1 MFTPVKNSKVYDQVV
16 EQIKKMIIEGTLKK
30 GDKLPTERDLSEKL
44 NVSRAS
50 VREAIRALEVIGI
63 LESRQGAGNYI
74 RENFE
79 NSLFEPLSMMFIL
92 QESSPH
98 EILEIRKVLEL
109 ETAALASKKINE
121 EELQFLS
128 SIVDEMRN
136 CIDENKNLS
145 LDKSFHYT
153 IAKASRNLLIIN
165 FLEVT
170 SQLMDNFIKDS
181 RLNILSKESNRAKLM
196 KQHQYVYDALKER
209 NELKAYEAMK
219 EHFRLI
225 EENYNF

>member
-225 EENYNF
+225 EENYDF